1 MQPVNQSYMLCLFP
15 GSFRENLSP
24 LKLRLLPNPEGLDY
38 SSLYWKLRGP
48 NDTYYVN
55 HDELCSKRGLYFYSF
70 SDTTL
75 ESLDIHIDIMLEKG
89 DSSSSCCIVGQ
100 CALVSSEFMDTK
112 GLIRRPIV
120 SKDIAIVGEVVFEYL
135 IVRPW
140 VTGLKDIRE
149 CLDTIPKLSYTSP
162 LLVGHRGKGAHSKSY
177 VQENTLLSF
186 LSATHDKRV
195 KFIELDVQLSADG
208 QPIVF
213 HDFLITRKTQQL
225 DLDDMDTRKIERFPT
240 IAVGSLSLKEFQRM
254 AIYRE
259 GAQVTFYDSDHE
271 TREGNGYHLRSK
283 ASHGGRRGGRSHS
296 NSSSR
301 SSSITSD
308 LSGIASHRSSDSDR
322 DEMEEFPS
330 LIEDHLPSLYEVLT
344 KMPVEVGFFLEMKYP
359 CPEYQQ
365 RKKLVVPDRNVFV
378 DAVLDCVC
386 KSFVE
391 KKQRTIVFL
400 SFDPDICYLLKC
412 KQKYFEVL
420 LLCSETRFSSDDHF
434 DVRTTTIE
442 NAVKWSIYH
451 KLDGMAIL
459 SDILFE
465 KSDIVSELKCNGL
478 KVFCFGAINSQEDK
492 AKKLIELGVD
502 GLIADNVTCLAK
514 KLSEIL

>member
-1 MQPVNQSYMLCLFP
+1 MEPGEQSYMLCLFP
-15 GSFRENLSP
+15 GSFRANLSP
-24 LKLRLLPNPEGLDY
+24 LKLRLLPNHDGLDD

-48 NDTYYVN
+48 NDAYYVS

-70 SDTTL
+70 SDQNL
-75 ESLDIHIDIMLEKG
+75 ENLDIHIDIIMGKV
-89 DSSSSCCIVGQ
+89 DSSSCCVVGQ

-112 GLIRRPIV
+112 GLIRRPLI
-120 SKDIAIVGEVVFEYL
+120 SKDILIVGELVFEYL

-140 VTGLKDIRE
+140 LPSVKNMRE
-149 CLDTIPKLSYTSP
+149 YLYAIKLNYTLP

-186 LSATHDKRV
+186 LSATRDKRV

-208 QPIVF
+208 HPIVF

-225 DLDDMDTRKIERFPT
+225 DLDDMDIRKVERYPT
-240 IAVGSLSLKEFQRM
+240 IAVGSLSLKDFQRM

-259 GAQVTFYDSDHE
+259 GAAVTFYDSDHE
-271 TREGNGYHLRSK
+271 TRESNGYHLRSK
-283 ASHGGRRGGRSHS
+283 TSHGGRRNGTRSHS

-322 DEMEEFPS
+322 DDMDEIPS
-330 LIEDHLPSLYEVLT
+330 LIEDHLPSLDEVLM
-344 KMPVEVGFFLEMKYP
+344 KMPVDVGFFLEMKYP
-359 CPEYQQ
+359 CPDYQQ

-412 KQKYFEVL
+412 KQEYFPVL

-434 DVRTTTIE
+434 DLRTMDIQ
-442 NAVKWSIYH
+442 NAVNWSIH
-451 KLDGMAIL
+451 QKLDGMAIL

-465 KSDIVSELKCNGL
+465 KPNIVSELKNNGL
-478 KVFCFGAINSQEDK
+478 KVFCFGAITSQEDK
-492 AKKLIELGVD
+492 AKNLIKLGVD

-514 KLSEIL
+514 KLCDIL